1 MEYTKSM
8 RVCFVT
14 EQKSVCRVIINRL
27 NDFGYHGYIQ
37 DDWLGLDNDLHSTTK
52 KVDLLV
58 CDFSYA
64 GNASINFFEIV
75 KQTGNNVPV
84 IFYND
89 PLPDDDE
96 RVAWWIMQNENA
108 YNTILPENTIELL
121 NRLNSLICD
130 SKIRPHISL
139 LQPPVPLAYKDLR
152 QNTPYRELD
161 LYQFRRRTGI
171 PPSMFSLFQYM
182 YKNRT
187 RDFTLMELSKAL
199 FKKRG
204 RARESINSVY
214 SYISRLKKYIE
225 KDTESRI
232 DIIRTS
238 MGRYEMIVY

>member
-37 DDWLGLDNDLHSTTK
+37 DDWLGLDNDLHSAAK

-64 GNASINFFEIV
+64 GNASVNFFDIV

-89 PLPDDDE
+89 PLPDDEE

-108 YNTILPENTIELL
+108 YNTILPKDTVEFFV
-121 NRLNSLICD
+121 RLNSLICD
-130 SKIRPHISL
+130 SKSGPTFHFYSRRFHSPTKTCARIHPTANLICTSSAAAQAFRLPCSAFL
-139 LQPPVPLAYKDLR
+139 
-152 QNTPYRELD
+152 NTCTKTAPA
-161 LYQFRRRTGI
+161 
-171 PPSMFSLFQYM
+171 
-182 YKNRT
+182 
-187 RDFTLMELSKAL
+187 TLP
-199 FKKRG
+199 
-204 RARESINSVY
+204 
-214 SYISRLKKYIE
+214 
-225 KDTESRI
+225 
-232 DIIRTS
+232 
-238 MGRYEMIVY
+238 